1 MEEIQLQYIHDMCN
15 IFYLTRQLIT
25 KISVLFIKMYI
36 VTKLKKEALT
46 KTPRHIYLI
55 HFQAKKLIY
64 NSFDSTDATKQ
75 TK

>member
-1 MEEIQLQYIHDMCN
+1 MSNNARDTTAIYIHDMCN

-46 KTPRHIYLI
+46 KTPR
-55 HFQAKKLIY
+55 
-64 NSFDSTDATKQ
+64 Q
-75 TK
+75 TYHSLLG